1 MLRFDFV
8 GRWMHISSGL
18 VFGIRVF
25 LELYIHR
32 FAFPVK
38 TARYVVMRN
47 AYAFVL
53 FADLCVN
60 VDGMSFT
67 DLVMAFPE
75 LVSI

>member
-8 GRWMHISSGL
+8 GRWMHIGSRL

-32 FAFPVK
+32 FAFSVK

-53 FADLCVN
+53 LPIFA
-60 VDGMSFT
+60 
-67 DLVMAFPE
+67 
-75 LVSI
+75 